1 MVEQVGDLEV
11 RKLGVH
17 LLAPFGAVR
26 WRRSKRMS
34 PDIPLRETNAK
45 NAGPLTGFSKWRA
58 RHERLLETFVRTSP
72 AQNECLQAQNECLL
86 ETFNAECLQARAGA
100 AGAGDTITTIISYV
114 PGLLL
119 FCGLCGH
126 ESTCS
131 LHI

>member
-1 MVEQVGDLEV
+1 MQKMPGLSPASQS
-11 RKLGVH
+11 GG
-17 LLAPFGAVR
+17 PGT
-26 WRRSKRMS
+26 WRRS
-34 PDIPLRETNAK
+34 
-45 NAGPLTGFSKWRA
+45 
-58 RHERLLETFVRTSP
+58 ETFGRMSP
-72 AQNECLQAQNECLL
+72 AQNECLQAQNGCLL

-119 FCGLCGH
+119 FCELCGH